1 MFAKLLQPHV
11 DMTALILRIGLAAI
25 FVVHGYFKVIQHV
38 PLIPEFSTHSQV
50 LYGWAELICGTAL
63 LFGLLSRLAA
73 LGIIVLQA
81 AAIVLVTGKWALAG
95 LEMTSAGADF
105 RRVGPEYNFVLIAMA
120 LGVILLGP
128 GVVSLDH
135 CISRLLRGKQTS
147 ATPALAQKASPEP
160 VLAGSASGPGTM
172 P

>member
-25 FVVHGYFKVIQHV
+25 FVVHGYFKLVQNSTLV
-38 PLIPEFSTHSQV
+38 PEFSIQSQLV
-50 LYGWAELICGTAL
+50 YGWAEVICGLAL
-63 LFGLLSRLAA
+63 VVGLLSRLAA
-73 LGIIVLQA
+73 LGVIVLQA
-81 AAIVLVTGKWALAG
+81 AAIILVTGKWALAG
-95 LEMTSAGADF
+95 LEITSNGADF

-120 LGVILLGP
+120 LGVVLLGP

-135 CISRLLRGKQTS
+135 CIRRWWQKAG
-147 ATPALAQKASPEP
+147 ATPESDKKATSEAM
-160 VLAGSASGPGTM
+160 LTGAGSGPGTM